1 MTQIKY
7 DAHDRWA
14 YDTEDVDR
22 ALHAFGVTLNRII
35 PQDHELI
42 RRNINE
48 HLLTINNHIGDLD
61 DKLHDTES
69 DMHDTEDE
77 RDHLDYLLTEQ
88 QNDIRRIINSID
100 PHLIDRLLD
109 AEAAARHNR
118 HSSITI
124 TAEDADAIVRII
136 TAVDQ
141 LEIDTL

>member
-7 DAHDRWA
+7 EAHDRWA

-22 ALHAFGVTLNRII
+22 ALQALGVTLNRII

-48 HLLTINNHIGDLD
+48 HLLTINKHIGDLD
-61 DKLHDTES
+61 DKLHDTEQEKQ
-69 DMHDTEDE
+69 DAEDE

-88 QNDIRRIINSID
+88 QNDIRRIINSIA

-109 AEAAARHNR
+109 ASAAARHNR

-124 TAEDADAIVRII
+124 TADHADAIARILS
-136 TAVDQ
+136 AVDK
-141 LEIDTL
+141 LELDTL

>member
-22 ALHAFGVTLNRII
+22 ALQALGVTLNRII

-48 HLLTINNHIGDLD
+48 HLLTINNRIGVLE
-61 DKLHDTES
+61 DKLHDVEQEKQ
-69 DMHDTEDE
+69 DAEDE
-77 RDHLDYLLTEQ
+77 REHLDYLLTEL

-100 PHLIDRLLD
+100 PHLSDRLQD

-118 HSSITI
+118 HTAITI
-124 TAEDADAIVRII
+124 TVEDADAIARILS
-136 TAVDQ
+136 AVDK
-141 LEIDTL
+141 LELDTL

>member
-35 PQDHELI
+35 PQDHTLI

-48 HLLTINNHIGDLD
+48 HLLTINNRIGDLE
-61 DKLHDTES
+61 DKLHDTEQEKQ
-69 DMHDTEDE
+69 DAEDE
-77 RDHLDYLLTEQ
+77 RNHLDYLLTEL
-88 QNDIRRIINSID
+88 QNDIRRIINSIN

-118 HSSITI
+118 HSYITI
-124 TAEDADAIVRII
+124 TAEDADAIVRTI
-136 TAVDQ
+136 TAVVQ
-141 LEIDTL
+141 LDTNPL